1 MGTVYKA
8 QDLETRQ
15 PVAVKLLTLDE
26 ELSAERF
33 AREASVLSGVSHP
46 GIVGYVSHG
55 TFEGHHYLVME
66 WIDGE
71 TLNRVLDAQGLNIA
85 DTLAL
90 AVSVGQ
96 ALQQLHLRG
105 VVHRDIKPANLM
117 FPGGA
122 LASVKVLDL
131 GLARK
136 GKDASALTRTGLMV
150 GSPGYM
156 SPEQA
161 RGQREIS
168 PHADVFSLGCVLYE
182 CLTGQPAFHGPDALS
197 IRSKVLMVDP
207 KPANEMNAE
216 VPPLLASLVQ
226 RMMSKVANER
236 PADGGEVARAAQV
249 ILPPKV
255 SAQRRRVRARTDSQ
269 TAVLGSGI
277 EQGAPTAPDAPGS
290 PFPEGELPPAA
301 ARLTSQF
308 VILVGAEGESV
319 PPPPEAVREAVS
331 AEGGTME
338 VLESGQ
344 VLAVLSGTDDPK
356 EEAVRAARLALRMRA
371 SLPDLP
377 MTLVADCSRQPS
389 LGELIERGVQAI
401 HLEAMESLFANA
413 VPGSNTGGIRLD
425 AQARGLIEQRFQVQQ
440 RRNAAY
446 LIAELAPAEAS

>member
-1 MGTVYKA
+1 MGTVYRA
-8 QDLETRQ
+8 LDLQTQ
-15 PVAVKLLTLDE
+15 QSVAVKLLTLDE

-33 AREASVLSGVSHP
+33 AREASVLSAVSHP

-66 WIDGE
+66 WIEGE
-71 TLNRVLDAQGLNIA
+71 TLTRVLDSPGLNIA

-96 ALQQLHLRG
+96 ALQELHARG

-161 RGQREIS
+161 RGQREIT
-168 PHADVFSLGCVLYE
+168 PQADVFSLGCVLYE
-182 CLTGQPAFHGPDALS
+182 CLTGQPAFQGPDALS

-207 KPANEMNAE
+207 KPTNELNAE
-216 VPPLLASLVQ
+216 VPPRLASLVQ
-226 RMMSKVANER
+226 QMMAKAPHER
-236 PADGGEVARAAQV
+236 PLDGSEVAQAAQA
-249 ILPPKV
+249 IPAPKV
-255 SAQRRRVRARTDSQ
+255 SAQRRRGRSRLDSQ
-269 TAVLGSGI
+269 TALLGSAI
-277 EQGAPTAPDAPGS
+277 EGGSAPPPNVPGPLSDGEGAGPS
-290 PFPEGELPPAA
+290 

-308 VILVGAEGESV
+308 VILVGAEGDNV
-319 PPPPEAVREAVS
+319 PPPPEALREAVT
-331 AEGGTME
+331 ANGGTLE

-344 VLAVLSGTDDPK
+344 VLAVLSGTEDPSI
-356 EEAVRAARLALRMRA
+356 EASRAARLALRLRMT
-371 SLPDLP
+371 LPELP
-377 MTLVADCSRQPS
+377 MTLVADCSRRPS
-389 LGELIERGVQAI
+389 LGELIERGVQSI
-401 HLEAMESLFANA
+401 QLEAMEALFVSS
-413 VPGSNTGGIRLD
+413 VPGGVEPGGIRLD
-425 AQARGLIEQRFQVQQ
+425 AQAQRLIEQHFRVQQ

-446 LIAELAPAEAS
+446 LLGELLPGTGA